1 MIRRWIFIRLPTFQ
15 PLFALL
21 FVSLFFCRLN
31 AFTETIPRIKNKL
44 SYTFKIF
51 GHKKKKILKKSEF
64 DGSQLFSLQ
73 TLKFEADFT
82 EAEKLHFLA
91 DPTIIQAF
99 PQHVLMYT
107 GTCYYFGL

>member
-1 MIRRWIFIRLPTFQ
+1 MLLLRLFLALKTSYPI
-15 PLFALL
+15 PLRYLD
-21 FVSLFFCRLN
+21 
-31 AFTETIPRIKNKL
+31 I
-44 SYTFKIF
+44 
-51 GHKKKKILKKSEF
+51 KKKILKKSDF

-82 EAEKLHFLA
+82 EVEKLHFLA